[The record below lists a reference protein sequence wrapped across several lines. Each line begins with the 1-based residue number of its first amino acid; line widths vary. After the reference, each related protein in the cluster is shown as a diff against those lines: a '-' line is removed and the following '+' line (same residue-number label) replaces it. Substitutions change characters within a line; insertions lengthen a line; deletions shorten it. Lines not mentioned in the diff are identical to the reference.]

1 MCLLCNSTWD
11 LGLGYVFL
19 KTCILKGQQQMIGE
33 DIAAVTSPAQHEGLS
48 EEQEDTSQSQGS
60 TRPHAT
66 THADKTKI
74 ILAVVFVALVIY
86 LAASF
91 YVAAT
96 QLSAAGLAVVGAVN
110 ALVVICTIIC
120 MCICVAGKE
129 DRSLERI
136 SQDPIL
142 STEEVSLGTIECDG
156 PTVAENAPHQDL
168 HNGGARPLTA
178 ASEVDTA
185 HTSAPQPGPFIPAGD
200 TNKKSPTTRPVTI
213 TTKAE
218 ITPPPAPRRFGSPK
232 HSDIGPLAPQSSP
245 LSFICKQ
252 TPAEQPVAAT
262 NAVDALP
269 PLPPE
274 RSKSAR
280 KLGEHSPAQQH
291 LPPLPEGVQLSS
303 SSAQQH
309 GASRIHIESKIKA
322 GIDEPFTATLPLLP
336 RHTRTGSLSDTKSPL
351 APQRFGSPKHPGASS
366 IAQWPSTLAS
376 TSKKTPAAKPIV
388 NMPDADLPA
397 DTASP
402 LVSQSDPTSL
412 ASTDKPAL
420 AKKPVTAIGAASK
433 LVPKCSKFARKL
445 SAGLLPKHLG
455 NSQQKSTLP
464 TTPAGNTSK
473 ATTAKPADM
482 AGASLLLSTTPPPVS
497 QSSPSTL
504 QSTSEKVPATQSI
517 TITTKATPP
526 PAPRRS
532 ESLKYMGMS
541 SLAQRSGIPAPTSKK
556 TPATKPISVIDADLP
571 ADTTPPLVPQS
582 GPASLASANKP
593 APAKKPVTMTSAG
606 PSSAAKPPLTAQSSP
621 ASLASASK
629 PVPTKKPV
637 TMTSA
642 GPASAAKP
650 PLAAPRSFGSP
661 GRMGVSS
668 LAQQRRDVPQT
679 HNASAIDKL
688 LDIDELFA
696 ATLQQLSQK
705 QTGTGP
711 ASATKPPLAA
721 PRSFGSPRCMSVSSL
736 AQRSGTPASTS
747 KNTPVTAI
755 GASSSSDTKPPLV
768 PQSGQTSLASTD
780 KPAPAKKPVTMTS
793 AGPSSSTVPPLVPQS
808 GLTSL
813 ASTDTTRPVTK
824 PVTMISAGPSSS
836 TVPPAAPKR
845 SKAPENSGVG
855 SSAQQH
861 LLPLPEG
868 AQFPLSSAQQH
879 GAAKAHN
886 EPKIDDLLGIDEL
899 FAAALQ
905 QTGDTESST
914 RELEHKPALHDQPQ
928 SSPWTTGR
936 TMQLSVNAPK
946 FKASNAH
953 KSSLSFKAVASA
965 VKRGTAGNLK
975 TQLQSGVRKAQHGL
989 LKKVAHATDALSKR
1003 AATKPS
1009 RYERLSPEITRPCS
1023 PAHSDVATPDDY
1035 SDTAAI
1041 IHYDGNQP
1049 HGAESSG
1056 TIADSLYPTNW
1067 EACSAATRV
1076 DEESSAADAQCQKA
1090 QVAGTPH
1097 NSDVASS
1104 ATKPTTTLKK
1114 IKKKAASLGKT
1125 VTRAAYVAYIG
1136 AELAFGVHDA
1146 APSKAYG
1153 FQLAPEIAAGGP
1165 QDVYLLIRG
1174 KKAHLFAL
1182 AAISDVK
1189 TRNLWL
1195 CTGNLHTKRGHISI
1209 SNLEFRIMSAGDER
1223 SFEYKS
1229 QYQIALKLIMPPF
1242 GAVPRLLTSA
1252 QHAFSISHSG
1262 KSRDIFL
1269 TTRVGTNSRTNIIKL
1284 VATSA
1289 PFKSYRKAFFYT
1301 YTESVIHAMVEHM
1314 NAAMRRELTHVN
1326 QQSLT
1331 ICAALDIYAQ
1341 QSHEGMQRTITD
1353 FFLRTPLGRAVYSDT
1368 ALCIEYIGELIRFC
1382 SSLDNYPAHHALF
1395 WRLVIQEVWG
1405 DCRFLGN
1412 GAPRH
1417 LSRALE
1423 YDTEFV
1429 IDLHVICASV
1439 CKKQAITDREEV
1451 YSFIETL
1458 MHLHKSTSDSLGTR
1472 LVHYIALATV
1482 ASPRLSKGLKAAD
1495 IQHERWKKLL
1505 RTAEHTLKLYQLDAE
1520 ASTIKALSKTSGAK
1534 HPCRINTV
1542 LLSDFTETTA
1552 YGIALQNDQK
1562 LQQLR
1567 NILGPDYA
1575 PHQLALAPESVAHI
1589 VDTHTHEK
1597 GGEFIPYAVFVS
1609 HLQDVY
1615 LRVAG
1620 EYYSQSVVPKL
1631 LSHWGKIR
1639 EQNSHVLGAPKNEDA
1654 RAAIRLL
1661 EAKIS
1666 NVKWCTYDRAPA
1678 PLSPNTRLT
1687 SHTINYPFSDRT
1699 IERIGDAAFTG
1710 FLSVISVSPAMQ
1722 RLHLLQP
1729 ECSIHL
1735 DVARAIS

>member
-1 MCLLCNSTWD
+1 
-11 LGLGYVFL
+11 
-19 KTCILKGQQQMIGE
+19 MI
-33 DIAAVTSPAQHEGLS
+33 A
-48 EEQEDTSQSQGS
+48 
-60 TRPHAT
+60 
-66 THADKTKI
+66 
-74 ILAVVFVALVIY
+74 
-86 LAASF
+86 
-91 YVAAT
+91 
-96 QLSAAGLAVVGAVN
+96 
-110 ALVVICTIIC
+110 
-120 MCICVAGKE
+120 
-129 DRSLERI
+129 
-136 SQDPIL
+136 
-142 STEEVSLGTIECDG
+142 
-156 PTVAENAPHQDL
+156 
-168 HNGGARPLTA
+168 
-178 ASEVDTA
+178 
-185 HTSAPQPGPFIPAGD
+185 
-200 TNKKSPTTRPVTI
+200 
-213 TTKAE
+213 
-218 ITPPPAPRRFGSPK
+218 
-232 HSDIGPLAPQSSP
+232 
-245 LSFICKQ
+245 
-252 TPAEQPVAAT
+252 
-262 NAVDALP
+262 
-269 PLPPE
+269 
-274 RSKSAR
+274 
-280 KLGEHSPAQQH
+280 
-291 LPPLPEGVQLSS
+291 
-303 SSAQQH
+303 
-309 GASRIHIESKIKA
+309 
-322 GIDEPFTATLPLLP
+322 
-336 RHTRTGSLSDTKSPL
+336 
-351 APQRFGSPKHPGASS
+351 
-366 IAQWPSTLAS
+366 
-376 TSKKTPAAKPIV
+376 
-388 NMPDADLPA
+388 
-397 DTASP
+397 
-402 LVSQSDPTSL
+402 
-412 ASTDKPAL
+412 
-420 AKKPVTAIGAASK
+420 
-433 LVPKCSKFARKL
+433 
-445 SAGLLPKHLG
+445 
-455 NSQQKSTLP
+455 
-464 TTPAGNTSK
+464 
-473 ATTAKPADM
+473 
-482 AGASLLLSTTPPPVS
+482 
-497 QSSPSTL
+497 
-504 QSTSEKVPATQSI
+504 
-517 TITTKATPP
+517 
-526 PAPRRS
+526 
-532 ESLKYMGMS
+532 
-541 SLAQRSGIPAPTSKK
+541 
-556 TPATKPISVIDADLP
+556 
-571 ADTTPPLVPQS
+571 
-582 GPASLASANKP
+582 
-593 APAKKPVTMTSAG
+593 
-606 PSSAAKPPLTAQSSP
+606 
-621 ASLASASK
+621 
-629 PVPTKKPV
+629 
-637 TMTSA
+637 
-642 GPASAAKP
+642 
-650 PLAAPRSFGSP
+650 
-661 GRMGVSS
+661 
-668 LAQQRRDVPQT
+668 
-679 HNASAIDKL
+679 
-688 LDIDELFA
+688 
-696 ATLQQLSQK
+696 
-705 QTGTGP
+705 
-711 ASATKPPLAA
+711 
-721 PRSFGSPRCMSVSSL
+721 
-736 AQRSGTPASTS
+736 
-747 KNTPVTAI
+747 
-755 GASSSSDTKPPLV
+755 
-768 PQSGQTSLASTD
+768 
-780 KPAPAKKPVTMTS
+780 
-793 AGPSSSTVPPLVPQS
+793 
-808 GLTSL
+808 
-813 ASTDTTRPVTK
+813 
-824 PVTMISAGPSSS
+824 AGPSSS

-868 AQFPLSSAQQH
+868 AQFPLSSAQRH

-989 LKKVAHATDALSKR
+989 LKKVTHATDTLSKR

-1090 QVAGTPH
+1090 QVAGAPH
-1097 NSDVASS
+1097 HSDVASS

-1125 VTRAAYVAYIG
+1125 VTRAAYAAYIG
-1136 AELAFGVHDA
+1136 AELAFGIHDA

-1620 EYYSQSVVPKL
+1620 KYYSQSVVPKL

-1710 FLSVISVSPAMQ
+1710 FLSVVSVSPAMQ

>member
-19 KTCILKGQQQMIGE
+19 KTCILKWQQQMIGE

-402 LVSQSDPTSL
+402 LVPQSDPTSL

-606 PSSAAKPPLTAQSSP
+606 PSSAAKPPL
-621 ASLASASK
+621 
-629 PVPTKKPV
+629 
-637 TMTSA
+637 
-642 GPASAAKP
+642 
-650 PLAAPRSFGSP
+650 AAPRSFGSP

-711 ASATKPPLAA
+711 ASAAKPPLAA

-768 PQSGQTSLASTD
+768 PQSGPTSLASTD
-780 KPAPAKKPVTMTS
+780 KPAPA
-793 AGPSSSTVPPLVPQS
+793 
-808 GLTSL
+808 
-813 ASTDTTRPVTK
+813 TRPVPK
-824 PVTMISAGPSSS
+824 PVTMIAAGPSSS

-868 AQFPLSSAQQH
+868 AQFPLSSAQRH

-989 LKKVAHATDALSKR
+989 LKKVTHATDTLSKR

-1090 QVAGTPH
+1090 QVAGAPH
-1097 NSDVASS
+1097 HSDVASS

-1125 VTRAAYVAYIG
+1125 VTRAAYAAYIG
-1136 AELAFGVHDA
+1136 AELAFGIHDA

-1620 EYYSQSVVPKL
+1620 KYYSQSVVPKL

-1710 FLSVISVSPAMQ
+1710 FLSVVSVSPAMQ